1 MTRLQ
6 QLESTGLIE
15 RMKRLREE
23 MNALKLTPQ
32 IVGASNLII
41 KEINPNAGSWD
52 ISTTL
57 APFQEKKFR
66 ITFVFADSKDTYSD
80 VFIDWNT
87 NISTLQFE
95 VFLQDDPLNVNQ
107 PDRKSWVVVA
117 TNWNMD
123 VTAEFYLKGIVHSAD
138 TGTITVVQI

>member
-1 MTRLQ
+1 MTRLRT
-6 QLESTGLIE
+6 LEQTGLLD
-15 RMKRLREE
+15 RLKRCREE
-23 MNALKLTPQ
+23 LDAMKLAPQ

-41 KEINPNAGSWD
+41 KETTNGSGWD
-52 ISTTL
+52 IVTSL
-57 APFQEKKFR
+57 SPFQEKKFR
-66 ITFVFADSKDTYSD
+66 ITFIFDDSENTYSD

-123 VTAEFYLKGIVHSAD
+123 VNADFYLKALIHSAD